1 MKAKDLRTLE
11 AFLAEY
17 SGRGQQPVK
26 PGSAPSKPVASG
38 QQAMDGA
45 DQAKAER
52 ERKSAGLP
60 KDDINTE
67 LRAKA
72 DAGDLG
78 DTDSNSTTKATS
90 VQAPPEVNAPTGAGK
105 NISKVQ
111 SSGSPTTG
119 KGQNQAVSET
129 DKLKKFKPRGAFGR
143 SAVKSTLKKKLPT
156 GKLLKEAD
164 PLDFIVEINFNNKE
178 VVSKALNGPV
188 NCGFE
193 AELIF
198 PDIEEFDAYDDD
210 YGDSTIERIAN
221 SEHESEIRELY
232 RKTLLD
238 YDNAYG
244 EAFFE
249 FQMDQM
255 RRDFEDEEWVNDFVD
270 DNISN
275 DEVEEYKKEKLDDLS
290 DSDDEEYEE
299 RVEWE
304 DDAWGRELAELN
316 YADEMQDY
324 WMELLDDYKLER
336 LIFKF
341 EYNIRYGIENWIEDS
356 GEAGNEYWS
365 DAQDLLDSEYSEYS
379 GESKKEKAYEEVES
393 WLFDWAKMNSHNAD
407 IRVGGYHETTGHDGW
422 RVEEDSSLQGEG
434 QGFEVISPVYDT
446 PKEMLAEIKSLFE
459 YAQGDVDTNRSTGLH
474 ITMSYAKESE
484 VPANIAKTK
493 MYVLSGA
500 DNQAKVWGREFNTYS
515 QNTKIQV
522 LKALRSIATG
532 NASEDN
538 IKTMDDMIEKFNAS
552 SEAHKIERQSTVN
565 IKRQTNSEG
574 NNLVEFRAA
583 GGPAYIDDFGQVAK
597 DVTRYSAT
605 LVASYDPDAYNREFA
620 KKMYKWLQD
629 AADVEDPQAYSST
642 RGLSPQ
648 DVYQQSTGD
657 TTFDVDNHPL
667 TNYMM
672 KFTHSTFTDNVKQ
685 ALTRFFTSLKNQQEY
700 AAKHNLNE
708 YEEDPQE
715 VYADFQFSTRE
726 ALTNLLG
733 YLALSPATDKM
744 NTKELM
750 AIRKLI
756 RQYGVDTEEFVKALA
771 RDTGNPRLLPDPRDK
786 ADRTRIYKRAGR
798 LIGKDLMGDAPE
810 PMAMFIAPSEVALI
824 TADGIRY
831 MQQYGE
837 TDDAYLPIKKTDYNY
852 IKHEIDGL
860 NAEFAKSK
868 ANPDDVELDT
878 NIRKEAFRIAKDI
891 STRFNKDLDIERV
904 AMRNSDGGLQY
915 ALMWQNQIARPH
927 THPLPAQQLK
937 QIGVEVKPT
946 EEKEAPFEN
955 LMSKFEGKSLMEQLT
970 ILNNLDKQKIDEA
983 YKKITFRENTVPDNR
998 TVSIIN
1004 DLLSEHFPA
1013 GDLNK
1018 QMGAFTAIPMPEMI
1032 DSFRSIER
1040 TQGPDACC
1048 RGVLC
1053 NFINYLH
1060 PSIKEQI
1067 DTDFC
1072 NGGSKDT
1079 KLLHCSPCNEKW
1091 AGDTKIRKTG
1101 KWAGKTIAELQ
1112 KRANSLRKKETRTDA
1127 ESSELKQINF
1137 AIRAKRDWK
1146 GGAKESISE
1155 SRGVTARAPG
1165 EQYVSVS
1172 DPKDVLTMVDVKTI
1186 APDGGAYSS
1195 AEELE
1200 NAIETVLPG
1209 GAKVIQDNKPNA
1221 STRAA
1226 VIAELTDTNGTPQ
1239 FWIRYLRQVPPQG
1252 VHGTWKTLRGY
1263 QYSKG
1268 AAGESVP
1275 IKPTDLVNDEQF
1287 KSPAILEK
1295 EITNNLKAT
1304 LTGDN
1309 EALIPVMQNAMKQA
1323 RTGTEQP
1330 IPGAAPYFNVLVK
1343 YGGEYLG
1350 PMALI
1355 DGNNQ
1360 KGNTP
1365 EMLAAYELD
1374 SLKGSTVMFP
1384 QDSAF
1389 ALVDS
1394 FIKAPNGQDI
1404 GVSSKA
1410 HTGGGAASSLSGVSQ
1425 QLTDEIR
1432 SEFPKG
1438 AKIIDTLGRE
1448 SAINGP
1454 VKLAKMY
1461 GLINNKD
1468 IQEIA
1473 TLPKGSRDASD
1484 IKSPRLR
1491 KLLAATKS
1499 DINNPAYR
1507 VLFHLMAGIVTALIP
1522 MVNADPEFRGAMM
1535 AALNNN
1541 KFLQLMTKGKKVGND
1556 VILDYYTKFPAVYE
1570 GAPSLFN
1577 KSYFATGQKGRLGF
1591 KLKK

>member
-17 SGRGQQPVK
+17 SGTSTSAGAGQKSNIPPKVGMAPPLHNAK
-26 PGSAPSKPVASG
+26 KEKERRDANDAGLSNPDIIAKGSVG
-38 QQAMDGA
+38 EFGDA
-45 DQAKAER
+45 DQ
-52 ERKSAGLP
+52 
-60 KDDINTE
+60 N
-67 LRAKA
+67 
-72 DAGDLG
+72 
-78 DTDSNSTTKATS
+78 SNGTGPSTTAATQANKA
-90 VQAPPEVNAPTGAGK
+90 PEVNNPTGAQGLK
-105 NISKVQ
+105 
-111 SSGSPTTG
+111 PTDPPEKSDVTG
-119 KGQNQAVSET
+119 NPVKES
-129 DKLKKFKPRGAFGR
+129 DKKIFKKKGAFGR
-143 SAVKSTLKKKLPT
+143 SAVGGILRKKLPT

-178 VVSKALNGPV
+178 VVKKALNGPV

-336 LIFKF
+336 LIFNF

-365 DAQDLLDSEYSEYS
+365 DAQDLLDSEYSEHS

-538 IKTMDDMIEKFNAS
+538 IKTMDNMIEKFNAS

-771 RDTGNPRLLPDPRDK
+771 RDTGNPRLIPDPRDK

-824 TADGIRY
+824 TADGVRY

-837 TDDAYLPIKKTDYNY
+837 TDGAYLPMSKNDYNF

-878 NIRKEAFRIAKDI
+878 DIRKEAFRIAKDI
-891 STRFNKDLDIERV
+891 STRFNKELSVERV

-915 ALMWQNQIARPH
+915 ALLWQNQIARPH
-927 THPLPAQQLK
+927 TDPLPAQQLK

-955 LMSKFEGKSLMEQLT
+955 LMSKFEGKSLVEQLT
-970 ILNNLDKQKIDEA
+970 ILEKMDKRKIDEA
-983 YKKITFRENTVPDNR
+983 HNKTFKKSKIYENAVPNNSK
-998 TVSIIN
+998 VNIIKK
-1004 DLLSEHFPA
+1004 LLSEHFPA
-1013 GDLNK
+1013 GDLGK
-1018 QMGAFTAIPMPEMI
+1018 QMEAFSAIPMPEMI
-1032 DSFRSIER
+1032 DDFRSVR
-1040 TQGPDACC
+1040 RQSGDDGCC
-1048 RGVLC
+1048 RAVLRNYIKYMHPTLVNEIQKNSDENVKNKNINEKQFNDYKNILNEAGMSKGELAKRNNFITFKRKITSSSPFTAVDGSEVIIAPSLSRKLKTIDDLDQFVSNRQIMLPLKNNPRSTVALSSLLKTAEFGGTAKKESGVANRGELAEGVLGAATFARIAKRPGDKITYNEVLQILNSLPKTQTGGTITKTVKGQDSVTDKISLTVRLGANTYADLIDTQKLTSDNLMNSYIKSTVQFVNDYTRLYA
-1053 NFINYLH
+1053 NFFEKNGRPDEVEIVSDGVSENTDRKTDVYMIYVDEAGNRALKHFDISLKAGTVKQFGQVGYGRSASPIETRFAKVMELFNQFGIDQNLFKFDPKQFQNDDGIEMIKDLYKQAVGLINQKIGGDNPVKEYNYLDELAKGITYFATSND
-1060 PSIKEQI
+1060 P
-1067 DTDFC
+1067 TV
-1072 NGGSKDT
+1072 
-1079 KLLHCSPCNEKW
+1079 KLLQLDKGRYFVLDFKKLRPKLDNIDLEAQYAETT
-1091 AGDTKIRKTG
+1091 AGDPIVR
-1101 KWAGKTIAELQ
+1101 
-1112 KRANSLRKKETRTDA
+1112 
-1127 ESSELKQINF
+1127 
-1137 AIRAKRDWK
+1137 
-1146 GGAKESISE
+1146 
-1155 SRGVTARAPG
+1155 
-1165 EQYVSVS
+1165 
-1172 DPKDVLTMVDVKTI
+1172 
-1186 APDGGAYSS
+1186 
-1195 AEELE
+1195 
-1200 NAIETVLPG
+1200 
-1209 GAKVIQDNKPNA
+1209 IQDKNNPKPSGRLLQIRTKQDN
-1221 STRAA
+1221 
-1226 VIAELTDTNGTPQ
+1226 NG
-1239 FWIRYLRQVPPQG
+1239 YVRQ
-1252 VHGTWKTLRGY
+1252 
-1263 QYSKG
+1263 
-1268 AAGESVP
+1268 
-1275 IKPTDLVNDEQF
+1275 
-1287 KSPAILEK
+1287 ILEK
-1295 EITNNLKAT
+1295 E
-1304 LTGDN
+1304 
-1309 EALIPVMQNAMKQA
+1309 
-1323 RTGTEQP
+1323 
-1330 IPGAAPYFNVLVK
+1330 
-1343 YGGEYLG
+1343 
-1350 PMALI
+1350 PM
-1355 DGNNQ
+1355 
-1360 KGNTP
+1360 
-1365 EMLAAYELD
+1365 
-1374 SLKGSTVMFP
+1374 
-1384 QDSAF
+1384 
-1389 ALVDS
+1389 
-1394 FIKAPNGQDI
+1394 
-1404 GVSSKA
+1404 
-1410 HTGGGAASSLSGVSQ
+1410 
-1425 QLTDEIR
+1425 
-1432 SEFPKG
+1432 
-1438 AKIIDTLGRE
+1438 
-1448 SAINGP
+1448 
-1454 VKLAKMY
+1454 
-1461 GLINNKD
+1461 
-1468 IQEIA
+1468 
-1473 TLPKGSRDASD
+1473 
-1484 IKSPRLR
+1484 
-1491 KLLAATKS
+1491 
-1499 DINNPAYR
+1499 
-1507 VLFHLMAGIVTALIP
+1507 
-1522 MVNADPEFRGAMM
+1522 
-1535 AALNNN
+1535 
-1541 KFLQLMTKGKKVGND
+1541 
-1556 VILDYYTKFPAVYE
+1556 
-1570 GAPSLFN
+1570 
-1577 KSYFATGQKGRLGF
+1577 
-1591 KLKK
+1591 LKKLISVRHVGDIER

>member
-1 MKAKDLRTLE
+1 
-11 AFLAEY
+11 
-17 SGRGQQPVK
+17 
-26 PGSAPSKPVASG
+26 
-38 QQAMDGA
+38 MD
-45 DQAKAER
+45 
-52 ERKSAGLP
+52 
-60 KDDINTE
+60 
-67 LRAKA
+67 
-72 DAGDLG
+72 
-78 DTDSNSTTKATS
+78 
-90 VQAPPEVNAPTGAGK
+90 
-105 NISKVQ
+105 
-111 SSGSPTTG
+111 
-119 KGQNQAVSET
+119 
-129 DKLKKFKPRGAFGR
+129 F
-143 SAVKSTLKKKLPT
+143 
-156 GKLLKEAD
+156 
-164 PLDFIVEINFNNKE
+164 
-178 VVSKALNGPV
+178 
-188 NCGFE
+188 
-193 AELIF
+193 
-198 PDIEEFDAYDDD
+198 
-210 YGDSTIERIAN
+210 
-221 SEHESEIRELY
+221 
-232 RKTLLD
+232 
-238 YDNAYG
+238 DNAYG
-244 EAFFE
+244 EAFYE

-255 RRDFEDEEWVNDFVD
+255 NRDFDDEDWVNDFVD
-270 DNISN
+270 DMINQE
-275 DEVEEYKKEKLDDLS
+275 DVDEYKKETLDRLADE
-290 DSDDEEYEE
+290 DTEEYEE
-299 RVEWE
+299 RVDWE

-316 YADEMQDY
+316 YKDEMQDY
-324 WMELLDDYKLER
+324 WMDMLDDYRLER
-336 LIFKF
+336 LVNRF
-341 EYNIRYGIENWIEDS
+341 EDNSRYGIDSWIEDS
-356 GEAGNEYWS
+356 GEAGNQYWS
-365 DAQDLLDSEYSEYS
+365 DAQDYLDSEYSEYG
-379 GESKKEKAYEEVES
+379 GESKKEKAYEEVKE
-393 WLFDWAKMNSHNAD
+393 WLFDWAKMKSHNAD
-407 IRVGGYHETTGHDGW
+407 IEVGGYHETTGHDGW
-422 RVEEDSSLQGEG
+422 RVEEDSSLDGEG
-434 QGFEVISPVYDT
+434 QGFEVISPVFDT
-446 PKEMLAEIKSLFE
+446 PKQMLAEIKSLFS
-459 YAQGDVDTNRSTGLH
+459 YAQGKVDTNRSTGLH
-474 ITMSYAKESE
+474 ITMSYAEESD
-484 VPANIAKTK
+484 VPPNIAKTK

-552 SEAHKIERQSTVN
+552 SEAHKVERQSTVN

-583 GGPAYIDDFGQVAK
+583 GGPTYLDDFGQVAK

-605 LVASYDPDAYNREFA
+605 LVASYDPDAYNKEFA

-657 TTFDVDNHPL
+657 TSFDVDNHPL

-672 KFTHSTFTDNVKQ
+672 KFTHSTFQDNVKQ
-685 ALTRFFTSLKNQQEY
+685 ALTRFFSSLKNQQEY

-715 VYADFQFSTRE
+715 VYKDFQFSTRE
-726 ALTNLLG
+726 ALTNLMG
-733 YLALSPATDKM
+733 YLSLSPATDKM

-756 RQYGVDTEEFVKALA
+756 RQYGLDTEEFVKALA
-771 RDTGNPRLLPDPRDK
+771 RDVSNPRLLPDPRDK

-810 PMAMFIAPSEVALI
+810 PMAIFIAPSQVALI
-824 TADGIRY
+824 TADGVRY

-837 TDDAYLPIKKTDYNY
+837 TDDAYLPMSKNDYNF

-860 NAEFAKSK
+860 NAEFKRSL
-868 ANPDDVELDT
+868 ANPEDMELDT
-878 NIRKEAFRIAKDI
+878 DVRKEAFRIAKDI

-904 AMRNSDGGLQY
+904 AMRNSDGGMQY

-927 THPLPAQQLK
+927 TDPLPAQQLK

-955 LMSKFEGKSLMEQLT
+955 LMSKFEGKSLVEQLT
-970 ILNNLDKQKIDEA
+970 ILNKLDKQKIDEA
-983 YKKITFRENTVPDNR
+983 HKKMFVAEESVPDTR
-998 TVSIIN
+998 KASILN
-1004 DLLSEHFPA
+1004 KLLSEHFPA
-1013 GDLNK
+1013 CDIQR
-1018 QMGAFTAIPMPEMI
+1018 QMEAFTALPIPQMI
-1032 DSFRSIER
+1032 DDFRAVRRDS
-1040 TQGPDACC
+1040 GPDGCC
-1048 RGVLC
+1048 RPVLC
-1053 NFINYLH
+1053 HYLRYLH
-1060 PSIKEQI
+1060 PTMYKMVDHS
-1067 DTDFC
+1067 FC
-1072 NGGSKDT
+1072 DGGDSACKPD
-1079 KLLHCSPCNEKW
+1079 KCNESVTEKW

-1101 KWAGKTIAELQ
+1101 KWAGKTIAQLQ
-1112 KRANSLRKKETRTDA
+1112 KRANALRKKETRTDA

-1137 AIRAKRDWK
+1137 AIRSKRDWK

-1165 EQYVSVS
+1165 EQYVSDT
-1172 DPKDVLTMVDVKTI
+1172 DPKDMLTMVDVKTI
-1186 APDGGAYSS
+1186 APDEGAYGSV
-1195 AEELE
+1195 EELE
-1200 NAIETVLPG
+1200 NAIEKVLPS
-1209 GAKVIQDNKPNA
+1209 GANVVQDNKPNS

-1226 VIAELTDTNGTPQ
+1226 VVAELTDASGKPQ
-1239 FWIRYLRQVPPQG
+1239 FWVRYLRQVPPQG
-1252 VHGTWKTLRGY
+1252 IHGTWKTLRGY
-1263 QYSKG
+1263 KYSKG
-1268 AAGESVP
+1268 AAGETVP

-1287 KSPAILEK
+1287 KSPANLEK
-1295 EITNNLKAT
+1295 EITRNLKST

-1330 IPGAAPYFNVLVK
+1330 IPGAAPYYNVLVK

-1365 EMLAAYELD
+1365 EMLDAYELD

-1394 FIKAPNGQDI
+1394 FIKTPTGQDI

-1438 AKIIDTLGRE
+1438 AEIIDTLGTE

-1454 VKLAKMY
+1454 LKVAKMY
-1461 GLINNKD
+1461 GLINDKD
-1468 IQEIA
+1468 IQQIA
-1473 TLPKGSRDASD
+1473 TLPKGSQDASD
-1484 IKSPRLR
+1484 IKSPRLK
-1491 KLLAATKS
+1491 KLMALTKS
-1499 DINNPAYR
+1499 DPTNPAYR
-1507 VLFHLMAGIVTALIP
+1507 VLFHLMAGVVTALIP
-1522 MVNADPEFRGAMM
+1522 KVNADPEFKGAMM

>member
-1 MKAKDLRTLE
+1 MKARHLRTLE
-11 AFLAEY
+11 AFLKEY
-17 SGRGQQPVK
+17 SGAASGQQPVK
-26 PGSAPSKPVASG
+26 PGNQPSGPVGSG
-38 QQAMDGA
+38 NQAHDNA
-45 DQAKAER
+45 DAAKAER
-52 ERKSAGLP
+52 DRKAAGLP
-60 KDDINTE
+60 KDAVNTE
-67 LRAKA
+67 LQSKA
-72 DAGDLG
+72 DAGELNNNQQG
-78 DTDSNSTTKATS
+78 TSARSTAASQVNKA
-90 VQAPPEVNAPTGAGK
+90 PEVNAPTGAGS
-105 NISKVQ
+105 NISKVAT
-111 SSGSPTTG
+111 SGSPTTG
-119 KGQNQAVSET
+119 KGTKDPVAES
-129 DKLKKFKPRGAFGR
+129 DKLKKFRPRGAFGR

-198 PDIEEFDAYDDD
+198 PDIEEFDAYDD
-210 YGDSTIERIAN
+210 YGDSTIQRIAD
-221 SEHESEIRELY
+221 SEHEEEIRELY
-232 RKTLLD
+232 RKTLMD
-238 YDNAYG
+238 FDNAYG
-244 EAFFE
+244 EAFYE

-255 RRDFEDEEWVNDFVD
+255 RRDFEDEDWVNDFVD
-270 DNISN
+270 DMINQE
-275 DEVEEYKKEKLDDLS
+275 DVDEYKKETLDRLADE
-290 DSDDEEYEE
+290 DTEEYEE
-299 RVEWE
+299 RVDWE

-324 WMELLDDYKLER
+324 WFDMLDDYRLER
-336 LIFKF
+336 LVMRF
-341 EYNIRYGIENWIEDS
+341 EDNSRYGIDSWIEDS
-356 GEAGNEYWS
+356 GEAGNQYWS
-365 DAQDLLDSEYSEYS
+365 DAQDYLDSEYSEY
-379 GESKKEKAYEEVES
+379 GGGSKKENAYKEVEE
-393 WLFDWAKMNSHNAD
+393 WLFYWAKKNSHNAD
-407 IRVGGYHETTGHDGW
+407 IEVGGYHETTGHDGW
-422 RVEEDSSLQGEG
+422 RVEEDSSLDGDG
-434 QGFEVISPVYDT
+434 QGFEVISPVFDT
-446 PKEMLAEIKSLFE
+446 PKEMLAEIKSLFSYCQATVE
-459 YAQGDVDTNRSTGLH
+459 TNRSTGLH
-474 ITMSYAKESE
+474 ITMSYAEESE
-484 VPANIAKTK
+484 VPPNIAKTK

-583 GGPAYIDDFGQVAK
+583 GGPTYLDDFGQVAK

-605 LVASYDPDAYNREFA
+605 LVASYDPDAYNKEFA

-657 TTFDVDNHPL
+657 TSFDVDNHPL

-715 VYADFQFSTRE
+715 VYKDFQFSTRE
-726 ALTNLLG
+726 ALTNLMG

-756 RQYGVDTEEFVKALA
+756 RQYGLDTEEFVKALA
-771 RDTGNPRLLPDPRDK
+771 RDVSNPRLLPDPRDK
-786 ADRTRIYKRAGR
+786 ADRSRIYKRAGR

-810 PMAMFIAPSEVALI
+810 PMAIFIAPSQVALI
-824 TADGIRY
+824 TADGVRY

-837 TDDAYLPIKKTDYNY
+837 TDDAYLPMSKNDYNF

-860 NAEFAKSK
+860 NAEFKRSL
-868 ANPDDVELDT
+868 ANPDDMELDT
-878 NIRKEAFRIAKDI
+878 DVRKEAFRIAKDI
-891 STRFNKDLDIERV
+891 STRFNKDLDVERV
-904 AMRNSDGGLQY
+904 AMRNSDGGMEY
-915 ALMWQNQIARPH
+915 ALLWQNQIARPH
-927 THPLPAQQLK
+927 TDPLPAQQLK

-955 LMSKFEGKSLMEQLT
+955 LMSKFEGKSLVEQLT
-970 ILNNLDKQKIDEA
+970 ILNKLDKQKIDEA
-983 YKKITFRENTVPDNR
+983 HKKMFVAEESVPDTR
-998 TVSIIN
+998 KASILN
-1004 DLLSEHFPA
+1004 KLLSEHFPA
-1013 GDLNK
+1013 CDLQK
-1018 QMGAFTAIPMPEMI
+1018 QMEAFTALPIPQMI
-1032 DSFRSIER
+1032 DDFRAVKRDS
-1040 TQGPDACC
+1040 GPDGCC
-1048 RGVLC
+1048 RPVLC
-1053 NFINYLH
+1053 HYLRYLH
-1060 PSIKEQI
+1060 PTMYKMVDHS
-1067 DTDFC
+1067 FC
-1072 NGGSKDT
+1072 DGGDDACKKD
-1079 KLLHCSPCNEKW
+1079 KCNESKV
-1091 AGDTKIRKTG
+1091 
-1101 KWAGKTIAELQ
+1101 
-1112 KRANSLRKKETRTDA
+1112 
-1127 ESSELKQINF
+1127 
-1137 AIRAKRDWK
+1137 
-1146 GGAKESISE
+1146 ISE

-1165 EQYVSVS
+1165 EQYVSDT

-1186 APDGGAYSS
+1186 APDEGAYGSV
-1195 AEELE
+1195 EELE
-1200 NAIETVLPG
+1200 NAIEKVLPS
-1209 GAKVIQDNKPNA
+1209 GANVVQDNKPNS

-1226 VIAELTDTNGTPQ
+1226 VVAELTDTSGNPQ
-1239 FWIRYLRQVPPQG
+1239 FWVRYLRQVPPQG
-1252 VHGTWKTLRGY
+1252 IHGTWKTLRGY
-1263 QYSKG
+1263 KYSKG
-1268 AAGESVP
+1268 AAGETVP

-1287 KSPAILEK
+1287 KSPANLEK

-1323 RTGTEQP
+1323 RAGTEQP
-1330 IPGAAPYFNVLVK
+1330 IPGAAPFFNVLVK

-1394 FIKAPNGQDI
+1394 FIKTPTGQDI

-1438 AKIIDTLGRE
+1438 AEIIDTLGTE

-1454 VKLAKMY
+1454 LKVAKMY
-1461 GLINNKD
+1461 GLINDKD
-1468 IQEIA
+1468 IQQIA
-1473 TLPKGSRDASD
+1473 TLPKGSQDPSD
-1484 IKSPRLR
+1484 IKSPRLK
-1491 KLLAATKS
+1491 KLMAVTKS
-1499 DINNPAYR
+1499 DPSNPAYR

-1522 MVNADPEFRGAMM
+1522 KVNADPEFKGAMM